1 MNAPIQSGQ
10 LRVAEIRARRSNA
23 RIGSRIEFVESTT
36 STNDFAKKLLAE
48 APSDGLVVL
57 ADYQS
62 AGRGRHHRPWRSPRG
77 ASVLCSVALVE
88 SSPVWDGGQLALLVG
103 IAACDAIRRATD
115 VTPTIK
121 WPNDLMVRGRKL
133 GGILVEK
140 DSRSDGTVFIIGVGI
155 NCLQQA
161 AHLEDDLGDRATSL
175 EIESR
180 QAIDRTEIA
189 IALLSELERRVGD
202 SDFRSIDALRAAWL
216 DRAHPI
222 GRRVILR
229 HAGKT
234 FQGTIIDVDPGAAL
248 IVQLDAGG
256 VRAFN
261 AASTT
266 LLDYAAE

>member
-1 MNAPIQSGQ
+1 MNAPLQSGQ
-10 LRVAEIRARRSNA
+10 LRPEEIRARLSTT

-36 STNDFAKKLLAE
+36 STNDLARARLAE

-62 AGRGRHHRPWRSPRG
+62 AGRGRHGRPWQSPRG
-77 ASVLCSVALVE
+77 ASVLCTVVLVE
-88 SSPVWDGGQLALLVG
+88 ASPVWDGGQLALLVG

-115 VTPTIK
+115 VIPTIK

-133 GGILVEK
+133 GGILVET
-140 DSRSDGTVFIIGVGI
+140 DTGPAGTAFIIGVGI

-161 AHLEDDLGDRATSL
+161 AHLADDLEDRATSL

-180 QAIDRTEIA
+180 QPIDRTEIA
-189 IALLSELERRVGD
+189 VGLLSELDRRIGD
-202 SDFRSIDALRAAWL
+202 DEFRSMDALRVAWL

-222 GRRVILR
+222 GRRVVLR

-234 FQGTIIDVDPGAAL
+234 FQGTIIDVDPAAAL

-266 LLDYAAE
+266 LLDYAVE